1 MRRFDDSAQERRGHA
16 SAVGSHGREPRR
28 GQRAAESAERTAVR
42 GDRRRRQDEGRQR
55 RRLDSTRDGIPASCT
70 LFRALRVRGLDA
82 VPEPVQ
88 LALRRGEGQGEY
100 HVALVERSGAYPAD
114 AHSPHAHELRPV
126 GEVDAVLTQPDGE
139 RGDLM
144 RAALALAHGAQVAE
158 RLRDRRVR
166 VRRLRRAA
174 SFLLAG
180 GRRAVHDLWGARHA
194 RRLAR
199 SAGAHM
205 ERERRPHPRRV

>member
-1 MRRFDDSAQERRGHA
+1 MVRLDDAAQARRERHG
-16 SAVGSHGREPRR
+16 AVGPDGREPRR
-28 GQRAAESAERTAVR
+28 GQRAAEPTERAAVR
-42 GDRRRRQDEGRQR
+42 GDRRRRQHQGRQR
-55 RRLDSTRDGIPASCT
+55 RRFSGLGSR
-70 LFRALRVRGLDA
+70 FRVVFVVHLVRLLDA
-82 VPEPVQ
+82 VAESVQ
-88 LALRRGEGQGEY
+88 RTLRRGEGQGEY

-126 GEVDAVLTQPDGE
+126 GEVDAVLTQPDGQ

-158 RLRDRRVR
+158 RLRGKRVR

-174 SFLLAG
+174 AFLLAG
-180 GRRAVHDLWGARHA
+180 GRRAVHDLGGARHA

-199 SAGAHM
+199 GAGAHT
-205 ERERRPHPRRV
+205 ERERRPQPRRV